1 MNVFRYPA
9 RSLVGD
15 YLRAG
20 IGLAIGLGV
29 LASAPVS
36 VLVVVIFGGLTALFG
51 GFAYRTLRRHLLR
64 VAVTTEAIRGTG
76 LGTRELPWDKLG
88 LLKLRYYGTRRQRNR
103 EDGGGFMQLT
113 LKGAGESLT
122 LESSIEGF
130 EYIAWHAAKAA
141 RETGIDLDPISA
153 ENLLELGIVADE
165 DGPAPEITATRDF

>member
-1 MNVFRYPA
+1 MNVFRYPV

-15 YLRAG
+15 YLRASV
-20 IGLAIGLGV
+20 GLAVGLSV
-29 LASAPVS
+29 LASAPGS
-36 VLVVVIFGGLTALFG
+36 VTIVVIFGGLTALFA

-76 LGTRELPWDKLG
+76 LGTRELPWGKLD

-113 LKGAGESLT
+113 LKGADASLT

-130 EYIAWHAAKAA
+130 EYIAWRAAKAA
-141 RETGIDLDPISA
+141 RETGVGLDSTSA
-153 ENLLELGIVADE
+153 GNLLELGIDADE
-165 DGPAPEITATRDF
+165 DGPAPEIMAARKF

>member
-1 MNVFRYPA
+1 MNLFRYPV

-29 LASAPVS
+29 LASAPGS
-36 VLVVVIFGGLTALFG
+36 VMVVVIFGGLAALFG

-76 LGTRELPWDKLG
+76 LGTRELPWDKLD

-113 LKGAGESLT
+113 LKGAGGSLT

-130 EYIAWHAAKAA
+130 EYIAWRAAKAA
-141 RETGIDLDPISA
+141 RETGIGLDPISA
-153 ENLLELGIVADE
+153 GNLLELGIDADE
-165 DGPAPEITATRDF
+165 DGPAPEVKAARRF